1 MYHII
6 LASGSPRRKEIM
18 ETMDIPYRIIS
29 ADVKEETEETV
40 PAEMVQALASLK
52 ARAVLPQVKMLA
64 KEYEQLGE
72 QPEFIIIGADTM
84 VFYEEHVMGKPKN
97 EQDAAR
103 MLKLLSDDTHEVY
116 TGVSLVVLKADGTE
130 EEWKLAVCTKVVVR
144 DLTEEQIKGYIA
156 TGEPMDKAGAYAI
169 QGKFGIYISEIIGDY
184 YNIVGF
190 PIAKIY
196 DTLLEHGIDMKKLG

>member
-18 ETMDIPYRIIS
+18 ETMGIPYQVIS
-29 ADVKEETEETV
+29 ADVKEETVETV
-40 PAEMVQALASLK
+40 PAEMVQALAGLK
-52 ARAVLPQVKMLA
+52 AHAVLPQIKMLA
-64 KEYEQLGE
+64 EEKEQQGE
-72 QPEFIIIGADTM
+72 RPDYIIIAADTM

-103 MLKLLSDDTHEVY
+103 MLRLLSDDTHEVY
-116 TGVSLVVLKADGTE
+116 TGVSILIMKADGSE
-130 EEWKLAVCTKVVVR
+130 EEWSLAVCTKVVVR
-144 DLTEEQIKGYIA
+144 PLSEEQITDYIA

-196 DTLLEHGIDMKKLG
+196 DSLLEHGIDLKKLG